1 MALMDEKSEQQERL
15 AELKAK
21 HRSLDDAITEMK
33 AAPGHNQLEIQRL
46 KKEKLALRD
55 EISGLESL
63 LFPDIIA

>member
-1 MALMDEKSEQQERL
+1 MALMDEKSEQQARL
-15 AELKAK
+15 AELRAQ

-55 EISGLESL
+55 GISRLESI

>member
-1 MALMDEKSEQQERL
+1 MALMDEKSDQQARL
-15 AELKAK
+15 AELKAQ

-55 EISGLESL
+55 GISRLESI

>member
-1 MALMDEKSEQQERL
+1 MALMDEKSEQQARL
-15 AELKAK
+15 AELKAQ

-46 KKEKLALRD
+46 KKQKLALRD
-55 EISGLESL
+55 GISRLESI

>member
-1 MALMDEKSEQQERL
+1 MALMDEKSEQQARL
-15 AELKAK
+15 AELKAQ

-55 EISGLESL
+55 GISRLESI
-63 LFPDIIA
+63 LFPDIIT

>member
-1 MALMDEKSEQQERL
+1 MALMDEKSEQQARL

-55 EISGLESL
+55 EISRIEYI

>member
-1 MALMDEKSEQQERL
+1 MALMDEKSEQQARL
-15 AELKAK
+15 AELKAQ

-33 AAPGHNQLEIQRL
+33 AAPGHNQLEIQRM

-55 EISGLESL
+55 GISRLESI

>member
-1 MALMDEKSEQQERL
+1 MALMDEKFEQQARL
-15 AELKAK
+15 AELKAQ

-55 EISGLESL
+55 GISRLESI

>member
-1 MALMDEKSEQQERL
+1 MALMDEKSEQQARL
-15 AELKAK
+15 AELNAQ

-55 EISGLESL
+55 GISRLESI

>member
-1 MALMDEKSEQQERL
+1 MALMDEKSEQQARL
-15 AELKAK
+15 AELKAQ

-55 EISGLESL
+55 GISRLESI

>member
-1 MALMDEKSEQQERL
+1 MTLMDEKSEQQARL
-15 AELKAK
+15 AELKAQ
-21 HRSLDDAITEMK
+21 HRSLDDAITDMK

-55 EISGLESL
+55 GIARLESI

>member
-1 MALMDEKSEQQERL
+1 MALMDEKSEQQARL
-15 AELKAK
+15 AELKAQ
-21 HRSLDDAITEMK
+21 HRSLDDAITDMK

-55 EISGLESL
+55 GISRLESI

>member
-1 MALMDEKSEQQERL
+1 MALMDEKSEQQARL
-15 AELKAK
+15 AELKAQ

-55 EISGLESL
+55 GISRLESI
-63 LFPDIIA
+63 LFPDIVA

>member
-1 MALMDEKSEQQERL
+1 MALMDEKSEQQARL
-15 AELKAK
+15 AELKAQ

-55 EISGLESL
+55 GMSRLESI

>member
-1 MALMDEKSEQQERL
+1 MALMDEISEQQARL
-15 AELKAK
+15 AELKAQ

-55 EISGLESL
+55 GISRLESI

>member
-1 MALMDEKSEQQERL
+1 MALMDEKSEQQARL
-15 AELKAK
+15 AELKAQ

-55 EISGLESL
+55 GILRIESI